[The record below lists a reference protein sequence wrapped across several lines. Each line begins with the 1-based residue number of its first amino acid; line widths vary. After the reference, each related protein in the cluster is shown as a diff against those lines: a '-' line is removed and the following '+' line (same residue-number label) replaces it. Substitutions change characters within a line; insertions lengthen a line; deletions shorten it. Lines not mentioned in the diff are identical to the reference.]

1 LPGIDDGAKTLEES
15 MVLLEGLSNAGITK
29 LITTPH
35 IYGSVWPNNPQIIKE
50 KYDQLQQE
58 ITNKDLPYRMR
69 YAAEYMLDEKFSLFL
84 NNAKLLTIKNNYILI
99 EFPNFQAPLNLHDML
114 FKLNTMGYEPVLA
127 HPERYAYF
135 NDILKQTAELK
146 EIGCSFQLNLLSLAN
161 HYGQGVYKNAMT
173 LLTEGLIDFVG
184 TDAHR
189 MYHIQTLAKIAS
201 KKHLQLLEI
210 PFQNNMDLW

>member
-1 LPGIDDGAKTLEES
+1 ME
-15 MVLLEGLSNAGITK
+15 LLEGLYNAGITK

-99 EFPNFQAPLNLHDML
+99 EFPNFQAPLNLHDIL

-135 NDILKQTAELK
+135 NDILKQIAELK

-189 MYHIQTLAKIAS
+189 MYHIQTMAKIAS